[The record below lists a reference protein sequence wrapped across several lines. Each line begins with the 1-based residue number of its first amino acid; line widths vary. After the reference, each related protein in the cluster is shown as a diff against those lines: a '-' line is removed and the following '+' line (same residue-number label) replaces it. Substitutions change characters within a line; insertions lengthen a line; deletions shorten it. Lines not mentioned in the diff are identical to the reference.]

1 MYIALSS
8 VHALILCGLQFI
20 SCVRGQWT
28 GKFRLCATFLEL
40 RGEAGKALKG
50 RTDFP
55 VLKEILT
62 VSLGVN
68 FFFFKEK
75 NVGKI

>member
-28 GKFRLCATFLEL
+28 GKAVCTPRVLLLGDE
-40 RGEAGKALKG
+40 GKALKENQ
-50 RTDFP
+50 F
-55 VLKEILT
+55 
-62 VSLGVN
+62 SN
-68 FFFFKEK
+68 F
-75 NVGKI
+75 

>member
-28 GKFRLCATFLEL
+28 GKLTLCVSFLEVML
-40 RGEAGKALKG
+40 LGEEGK
-50 RTDFP
+50 T
-55 VLKEILT
+55 LKEELI
-62 VSLGVN
+62 
-68 FFFFKEK
+68 FQF
-75 NVGKI
+75 